1 MGTVTSTTA
10 TVYALKFNGGI
21 VGEFKSLSD
30 AETAATK
37 HGKGV
42 YFIDTLTQV
51 TCVET
56 APTPGVKPT
65 PFLAMPSALAP
76 KVKSLN
82 T

>member
-1 MGTVTSTTA
+1 MTITSTTA
-10 TVYALKFNGGI
+10 TVYALKFNGGT

-42 YFIDTLTQV
+42 YLIDTLTQV
-51 TCVET
+51 TCVEGAPAPV
-56 APTPGVKPT
+56 APTPT
-65 PFLAMPSALAP
+65 TSLFAP
-76 KVKSLN
+76 KPKAKSLN